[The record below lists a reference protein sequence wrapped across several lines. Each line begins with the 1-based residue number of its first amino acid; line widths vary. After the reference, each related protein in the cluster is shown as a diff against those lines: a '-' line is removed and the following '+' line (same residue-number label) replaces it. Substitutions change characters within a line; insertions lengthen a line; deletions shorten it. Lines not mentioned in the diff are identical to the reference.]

1 MQTSHPIIGDLVLVG
16 GGHAQIAVLKAF
28 AMKPLPGLRL
38 TLVTNSSRTPYS
50 GMLPGY
56 VEGVWQ
62 DEDLHIDL
70 RHLAAAANARMIVA
84 TVTGIDA
91 DLKQINFDDRPALR
105 FDVLSINI
113 GGQPSL
119 AMIDGAAK
127 HAIPVKPIAK
137 FQTQFEKII
146 FPKSQQEPAQNLPQ
160 NLPQTFSK
168 NLPKKLAVIGGGAA
182 GCELAL
188 ALITRWKAETGTA
201 PELSLITDKDR
212 LMPQMTPKAAK
223 LVDKTLRAGGAD
235 ILYGSRVTAIDANT
249 LTLESGKTIGF
260 DACFLVTQVA
270 APGWLADTGLD
281 LDSDGFVTVTPT
293 LQSTSHPYIFAAGD
307 IAAVSH
313 SPRPKAGVFAVRAGK
328 ILARN
333 LRRYILAKP
342 LTSWT
347 PQTHYLALIGIGN
360 RRAIAVRGDVAM
372 AGRLFW
378 HLKCWIDRNFMNK
391 FRKLSIPVA
400 PPIIRFAG
408 LSKTPPSEQDTIAL
422 ARHDPAFSSMRCL
435 GCAAKT
441 SHQVLQAAMQDAVT
455 LAVQKGANPDLMPP
469 SGLETDSASL
479 PAPPGVSGWIQS
491 VDVLSEIVSDPF
503 LLGEIATVHAL
514 SDIYASL
521 AKPLFSLAI
530 INLPETELSIQTN
543 QLTHILAGALLA
555 HSQAGVRLVGGHTSE
570 GGGLSVG
577 FAVTGSTAKLPAEIM
592 LDKDEDLRFI
602 LTKPLGTGVIMA
614 AHMQLQAGAVSVDD
628 AIANMRQ
635 SNKQAADIFMQNNNI
650 AATDVTG
657 FGLARHAQNLAMR
670 VGITGC
676 TIDLASLPLLGGVTR
691 LFEAGITSSLHEQ
704 NQLAVTIHGE
714 DLYHNNRSAVLFD
727 PQTSGGLLG
736 VFAAKD
742 AENAINALVKTGHRA
757 AVIGQLDRQFAGIKL
772 VRGG

>member
-1 MQTSHPIIGDLVLVG
+1 MQTSHPIIGDLVLIG

-38 TLVTNSSRTPYS
+38 TLVTTSSRTPYS

-91 DLKQINFDDRPALR
+91 NLKQIYFDDRPALR
-105 FDVLSINI
+105 FDLLSINI

-137 FQTQFEKII
+137 FQTQFERLISL
-146 FPKSQQEPAQNLPQ
+146 KSQQKPAQNLPR
-160 NLPQTFSK
+160 T
-168 NLPKKLAVIGGGAA
+168 LPKKLAVIGGGAA

-212 LMPQMTPKAAK
+212 LLPQMAPKAIK
-223 LVDKTLRAGGAD
+223 LVDQMLRAGGAD
-235 ILYGSRVTAIDANT
+235 ILYNSRVTAIHANT
-249 LTLESGKTIGF
+249 LTMDRGKTLGF

-270 APGWLADTGLD
+270 APCWLADTGLE

-293 LQSTSHPYIFAAGD
+293 LQSTSHRYIFAAGD
-307 IAAVSH
+307 IAAVNQ

-342 LTSWT
+342 LLSWT
-347 PQTHYLALIGIGN
+347 PQSRYLTLLGTGD
-360 RRAIAVRGDVAM
+360 RRAIAMRGDVVM
-372 AGRLFW
+372 AGQLFW
-378 HLKCWIDRNFMNK
+378 HLKCWIDRRFMKK
-391 FRKLSIPVA
+391 FRNLSMPVA
-400 PPIIRFAG
+400 PPITRFAG
-408 LSKTPPSEQDTIAL
+408 LLKAAPSEQDAIAL

-441 SHQVLQAAMQDAVT
+441 SHQVLQAAMREAVS
-455 LAVQKGANPDLMPP
+455 LAIHKGADLNLMPP
-469 SGLETDSASL
+469 SGLETDCASL
-479 PAPPGVSGWIQS
+479 PAQSGISGWVQS
-491 VDVLSEIVSDPF
+491 VDILSEIVSDPF

-521 AKPLFSLAI
+521 SKPLYSLAI

-555 HSQAGVRLVGGHTSE
+555 HSQAGVRVVGGHTSE

-577 FAVTGSTAKLPAEIM
+577 FAVTGSTTKLSAEITR
-592 LDKDEDLRFI
+592 DKAEDLQVI

-614 AHMQLQAGAVSVDD
+614 AHTQLRADAVSVDD

-635 SNKQAADIFMQNNNI
+635 SNRQAADIFIQNNSI

-657 FGLARHAQNLAMR
+657 FGLARHTQNLAMR

-676 TIDLASLPLLGGVTR
+676 RIDLASLPVLSGVMR
-691 LFEAGITSSLHEQ
+691 YFEAGMTSSLHEQ
-704 NQLAVTIHGE
+704 NQLAVNIH
-714 DLYHNNRSAVLFD
+714 DDILHHNKRSAVLFD

-742 AENAINALVKTGHRA
+742 AKNAINALEKTGHRA
-757 AVIGQLDRQFAGIKL
+757 AVIGNLDRQFVGIKL
-772 VRGG
+772 VDGG

>member
-28 AMKPLPGLRL
+28 AMQPLPGLRL

-62 DEDLHIDL
+62 DKDLHIDL
-70 RHLAAAANARMIVA
+70 RHLAAAANARIIVA
-84 TVTGIDA
+84 TVTGIHA
-91 DLKQINFDDRPALR
+91 DLKEIYFDDRPALR

-119 AMIDGAAK
+119 AMINGAAE

-137 FQTQFEKII
+137 FQNRFETLFALKT
-146 FPKSQQEPAQNLPQ
+146 P
-160 NLPQTFSK
+160 K

-188 ALITRWKAETGTA
+188 ALITRWKTETGTA
-201 PELSLITDKDR
+201 PELSVITDKDR
-212 LMPQMTPKAAK
+212 LMPQMAPQAGR

-235 ILYGSRVTAIDANT
+235 ILYKSRVTAISANT
-249 LTLESGKTIGF
+249 LTTDNGKTHAF

-270 APGWLADTGLD
+270 APGWLADAGLD
-281 LDSDGFVTVTPT
+281 LDADGFVMVAPT
-293 LQSTSHPYIFAAGD
+293 LQSTSHPYVFAAGD

-333 LRRYILAKP
+333 LRRYILANP

-347 PQTHYLALIGIGN
+347 PQTHYLALIGTGD
-360 RRAIAVRGDVAM
+360 RRAIAVRGDIVM

-378 HLKCWIDRNFMNK
+378 HLKCWIDRRFMQK
-391 FRKLSIPVA
+391 FKNLSMPVA
-400 PPIIRFAG
+400 PAITRFAG
-408 LSKTPPSEQDTIAL
+408 LSKTHPSEPDHTAL
-422 ARHDPAFSSMRCL
+422 AQHDPAFSSMRCL

-441 SHQVLQAAMQDAVT
+441 SHQVLQAAMQDAVA

-469 SGLETDSASL
+469 VGLETDSAVL
-479 PAPPGVSGWIQS
+479 AIPPGISGWVQS
-491 VDVLSEIVSDPF
+491 VDILSEIVSDPF

-521 AKPLFSLAI
+521 SKPLFSLAI

-577 FAVTGSTAKLPAEIM
+577 FAVTGSTGKLPTEIM
-592 LDKDEDLRFI
+592 LDKDEDLRVI

-614 AHMQLQAGAVSVDD
+614 AHMQLQADAVSVDD
-628 AIANMRQ
+628 AIASMRQ
-635 SNKQAADIFMQNNNI
+635 SNGQAANIFMQHNSI

-676 TIDLASLPLLGGVTR
+676 AIDLASLPLLDGVAH
-691 LFEAGITSSLHEQ
+691 LIEAGIRSTLHEQ
-704 NQLAVTIHGE
+704 NQLAVTIH
-714 DLYHNNRSAVLFD
+714 DHASYHKNRTAILFD
-727 PQTSGGLLG
+727 PQTGGGLLG
-736 VFAAKD
+736 VFAARD
-742 AENAINALVKTGHRA
+742 AENAVNALVKAGHRA
-757 AVIGQLDRQFAGIKL
+757 SVIGKLDRQFSGIKL
-772 VRGG
+772 VNGGE

>member
-1 MQTSHPIIGDLVLVG
+1 
-16 GGHAQIAVLKAF
+16 
-28 AMKPLPGLRL
+28 
-38 TLVTNSSRTPYS
+38 
-50 GMLPGY
+50 MLPGY
-56 VEGVWQ
+56 VEGLWQ
-62 DEDLHIDL
+62 EEDLHIDL

-84 TVTGIDA
+84 TVTGIDV
-91 DLKQINFDDRPALR
+91 DLKKIYFDDRPALR

-113 GGQPSL
+113 GGQHSL
-119 AMIDGAAK
+119 AMIDGAEK
-127 HAIPVKPIAK
+127 NAIPVKPISQ
-137 FQTQFEKII
+137 FQTQFDALICSK
-146 FPKSQQEPAQNLPQ
+146 PQQNPVQ
-160 NLPQTFSK
+160 

-188 ALITRWKAETGTA
+188 ALITRWKAETGTG

-212 LMPQMTPKAAK
+212 LMPQMASKAAE
-223 LVDKTLRAGGAD
+223 LVEKTLRAGGAD
-235 ILYGSRVTAIDANT
+235 ILYGSRVTMINANN
-249 LTLESGKTIGF
+249 LTMCSGKTLGF

-270 APGWLADTGLD
+270 APFWLADTGLD
-281 LDSDGFVTVTPT
+281 LDSHGFVTVTPT

-328 ILARN
+328 ILAHN

-347 PQTHYLALIGIGN
+347 PQKHYLALIGTGD
-360 RRAIAVRGDVAM
+360 RRAIAVRGDLVM

-378 HLKCWIDRNFMNK
+378 HLKCWVDRRFMKK
-391 FRKLSIPVA
+391 FKKLSMPIA
-400 PPIIRFAG
+400 PPVVRFAG
-408 LSKTPPSEQDTIAL
+408 LSETPPSEKDTIAL

-441 SHQVLQAAMQDAVT
+441 SHLVLQTAMRDAVT
-455 LAVQKGANPDLMPP
+455 LAVQKGADPDLMPP
-469 SGLETDSASL
+469 SGLETDSASI
-479 PAPPGVSGWIQS
+479 PVPPGVSSWVQS
-491 VDVLSEIVSDPF
+491 VDILSEIVSDPF
-503 LLGEIATVHAL
+503 VLGKIATVHAL

-521 AKPLFSLAI
+521 SKPLFSLAI

-555 HSQAGVRLVGGHTSE
+555 HSQANVRLVGGHTSE

-577 FAVTGSTAKLPAEIM
+577 FAVTGSATKLPAEIIP
-592 LDKDEDLRFI
+592 DKDKDYRII

-614 AHMQLQAGAVSVDD
+614 AHMRLQADAVLVDD
-628 AIANMRQ
+628 AISNMCQ
-635 SNKQAADIFMQNNNI
+635 SNRLAADIFMENNSI

-676 TIDLASLPLLGGVTR
+676 TIDLASLPLLDGVTD
-691 LFEAGITSSLHEQ
+691 LFEAGLISNLHEQ
-704 NQLAVTIHGE
+704 NQLAVTIH
-714 DLYHNNRSAVLFD
+714 DNDSHYNSSSAVLFD

-736 VFAAKD
+736 VFTARMLKMPQ
-742 AENAINALVKTGHRA
+742 TR
-757 AVIGQLDRQFAGIKL
+757 
-772 VRGG
+772 

>member
-1 MQTSHPIIGDLVLVG
+1 MKMSHPIISDLVLVG
-16 GGHAQIAVLKAF
+16 GGHAQIAVLRAF
-28 AMKPLPGLRL
+28 AMKSLPGLRL

-62 DEDLHIDL
+62 EENLHIDL

-84 TVTGIDA
+84 TVTGLNV
-91 DLKQINFDDRPALR
+91 DLKQIYFHDRPALR

-113 GGQPSL
+113 GGQHSL
-119 AMIDGAAK
+119 EMIDGAAK
-127 HAIPVKPIAK
+127 NAIPVKPISQ
-137 FQTQFEKII
+137 FQTQFETLIY
-146 FPKSQQEPAQNLPQ
+146 PNAQQRPIQ
-160 NLPQTFSK
+160 K
-168 NLPKKLAVIGGGAA
+168 LPKKLAVIGGGAA

-188 ALITRWKAETGTA
+188 ALITRWKAETSTA

-212 LMPQMTPKAAK
+212 LMPQMAPKAAK

-235 ILYGSRVTAIDANT
+235 IVYGSRVTAINANT
-249 LTLESGKTIGF
+249 LTMCSGKTLGF

-281 LDSDGFVTVTPT
+281 LDPHGFIKVAPT
-293 LQSTSHPYIFAAGD
+293 LQSTSHPFVFAAGD

-328 ILARN
+328 ILAHN

-342 LTSWT
+342 LISWT
-347 PQTHYLALIGIGN
+347 PQTNYLALIGIGDQ
-360 RRAIAVRGDVAM
+360 RAIAVRGNIVM

-378 HLKCWIDRNFMNK
+378 YLKRWIDRRFMKK
-391 FRKLSIPVA
+391 FRNLSMPVE
-400 PPIIRFAG
+400 PPIVRFPG
-408 LSKTPPSEQDTIAL
+408 LSKTPPSEQDNIAL
-422 ARHDPAFSSMRCL
+422 ARQDPAFSSMRCL

-441 SHQVLQAAMQDAVT
+441 SHQVLQVAMQDAVA
-455 LAVQKGANPDLMPP
+455 LAVQKGADPDLMPP
-469 SGLETDSASL
+469 FGLETDSASI
-479 PAPPGVSGWIQS
+479 PAPSGLSSLVQS

-521 AKPLFSLAI
+521 SKPLFSLAI

-577 FAVTGSTAKLPAEIM
+577 FAVTGIAAKLRAEIIPE
-592 LDKDEDLRFI
+592 KDEDLRII

-614 AHMQLQAGAVSVDD
+614 AHMQLQADAVLVDD
-628 AIANMRQ
+628 AITNMCQ
-635 SNKQAADIFMQNNNI
+635 SNRLAADIFTLNNSI

-676 TIDLASLPLLGGVTR
+676 TIDLASLPLLDGVTD
-691 LFEAGITSSLHEQ
+691 LFEAGITSHLHEQ
-704 NQLAVTIHGE
+704 NQLAVTIHDYGP
-714 DLYHNNRSAVLFD
+714 HNNNPSSVLFD

-736 VFAAKD
+736 VFTAKN
-742 AENAINALVKTGHRA
+742 AENAIKALVKTGHRA
-757 AVIGQLDRQFAGIKL
+757 AVIGQLDRQFTGIKL
-772 VRGG
+772 VCGG

>member
-1 MQTSHPIIGDLVLVG
+1 MKTSHPIIGDLILVG
-16 GGHAQIAVLKAF
+16 GGHAQIAVLRAF

-56 VEGVWQ
+56 VEGLWQ
-62 DEDLHIDL
+62 EENLHIDL

-91 DLKQINFDDRPALR
+91 DLKKIYFDDRPALK

-113 GGQPSL
+113 GGQHNL
-119 AMIDGAAK
+119 AMIDGAEK
-127 HAIPVKPIAK
+127 NAIPVKPISQ
-137 FQTQFEKII
+137 FQTQFDALICSK
-146 FPKSQQEPAQNLPQ
+146 PQQNPVQ
-160 NLPQTFSK
+160 

-188 ALITRWKAETGTA
+188 ALITRWKAETGTG

-212 LMPQMTPKAAK
+212 LIPQMAPKAAE
-223 LVDKTLRAGGAD
+223 LVEKTLHAGGAD
-235 ILYGSRVTAIDANT
+235 ILYGSRVTSINANN
-249 LTLESGKTIGF
+249 LTMDSGKTLGF

-270 APGWLADTGLD
+270 APFWLADTGLD
-281 LDSDGFVTVTPT
+281 LDSHGFVTVTPT
-293 LQSTSHPYIFAAGD
+293 LQSTSHSYIFAAGD

-328 ILARN
+328 ILAHN

-347 PQTHYLALIGIGN
+347 PQKHYLALIGTGD
-360 RRAIAVRGDVAM
+360 RRAIAVRGDVVI

-378 HLKCWIDRNFMNK
+378 HLKCWIDRRFMKK
-391 FRKLSIPVA
+391 FKNLSMPIA
-400 PPIIRFAG
+400 PPVVRFAG
-408 LSKTPPSEQDTIAL
+408 LSETPPSEQDTIAL

-441 SHQVLQAAMQDAVT
+441 SHLVLQAAMQDAVA
-455 LAVQKGANPDLMPP
+455 LAVQKGADPDLMPS
-469 SGLETDSASL
+469 SGLETDSASI
-479 PAPPGVSGWIQS
+479 PVPPGVSSWVQS

-503 LLGEIATVHAL
+503 VLGKIATVHAL

-521 AKPLFSLAI
+521 SKPMFSLAI

-555 HSQAGVRLVGGHTSE
+555 HSQADVRLVGGHTSE

-577 FAVTGSTAKLPAEIM
+577 FAVTGSATKLPAEIIP
-592 LDKDEDLRFI
+592 DKDKDYRII

-614 AHMQLQAGAVSVDD
+614 AHMRLQANAALVDD
-628 AIANMRQ
+628 AISNMCQ
-635 SNKQAADIFMQNNNI
+635 SNRLAADIFMENNII

-676 TIDLASLPLLGGVTR
+676 TIDLASLPLLDGVTD
-691 LFEAGITSSLHEQ
+691 LFEAGMISNLHEQ
-704 NQLAVTIHGE
+704 NQLAVTIHDDGSH
-714 DLYHNNRSAVLFD
+714 DNNSTAVLFD

-742 AENAINALVKTGHRA
+742 AENAVNALVKTGHRA
-757 AVIGQLDRQFAGIKL
+757 AVIGQLDQQFAGIKL